1 MEKKGSS
8 HPLFYCRCLSQKVKG
23 VPPGITGGG
32 QKERSECE
40 VHGQVRNALQEQALF
55 LTLLLTS
62 PELQGLLSVTKVHR
76 HVNSGTGGEMRFSVD
91 GFHVPLYFLCKWGF
105 FRNLDGKEF

>member
-1 MEKKGSS
+1 MKGI
-8 HPLFYCRCLSQKVKG
+8 
-23 VPPGITGGG
+23 PPGITGGG

-40 VHGQVRNALQEQALF
+40 VHGQVRNALQEQTLF

-62 PELQGLLSVTKVHR
+62 SELQGLLSVAKFHR
-76 HVNSGTGGEMRFSVD
+76 HVNSGTGGKMCFSVD
-91 GFHVPLYFLCKWGF
+91 DFHVPLYFLCKWGF